1 MSGPF
6 GGKGLARRVK
16 RLMQKRGR
24 LKRAQKRHEKIV
36 NDPALATRIQA
47 NIDYIHATNSGPL
60 KPLPGQNQRPK
71 RR

>member
-16 RLMQKRGR
+16 RIMQKRGR
-24 LKRAQKRHEKIV
+24 IKRAQKRHKKIL
-36 NDPALATRIQA
+36 NDPVLNAKIQA
-47 NIDYIHATNSGPL
+47 NIEHLIATNSGPL